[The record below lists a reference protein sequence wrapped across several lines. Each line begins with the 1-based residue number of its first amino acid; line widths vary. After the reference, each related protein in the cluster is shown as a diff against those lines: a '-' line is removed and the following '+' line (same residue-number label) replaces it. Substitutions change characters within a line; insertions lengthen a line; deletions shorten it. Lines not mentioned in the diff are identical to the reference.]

1 MKRPLSFLAVLLASA
16 LIGWLGGYD
25 FDYRSGGVAIWA
37 LFTLVLALLAG
48 MP

>member
-37 LFTLVLALLAG
+37 LITLVLALLAG